1 MGKISSIL
9 FGLRNR
15 HFLILDV
22 AIFVLTP
29 AAALLLRTDGV
40 IDAQADLPSLLLFTF
55 VFAAVKLAVYY
66 ASGMYSRYWRYASV
80 EELGRIT
87 AAGMIVLVLQ
97 LGLFMFVLLPSGLVA
112 EGFPRS
118 IPLIDALLSVSLTGA
133 LRYSVRFTDRLTT
146 KGQFNG
152 NVERVVVAGAH
163 WAGVTIVKEMQRN
176 PHLGMLPVA
185 FLDDDPATK
194 GLTIGRVPVMGK
206 CSDVASVLSDVQAHK
221 VIIAMPTAPGKTIRR
236 VVELCEQAGAQVKI
250 IPGMYELLDGT
261 VSVKQLRDVSI
272 EDLLRRDPIR
282 TDTTAVGQMICG
294 KRVLITGAGGSIGSE
309 LCRQILRLRPAS
321 LVIMGHG
328 ENSIFEVQSELIRT
342 FGSPTSGAAGHDGLP
357 CPDIHPV
364 IADTRALNR
373 LWAVFTQYRPEVVFH
388 AAAHKHVPLMEL
400 NPTEAV
406 TNNIVGTRNLL
417 HVSRVVGVERFVMVS
432 TDKAVNPTSMMGASK
447 RVAELLVHQMAK
459 QTGNPYVAVRFGNVL
474 GSRGSVLRTFQ
485 QQIADGGPVTVTHPE
500 MKRYFMTIPE
510 AVQLL
515 LQAATLGSGG
525 EVFMLDMGQPVKIV
539 DLARD
544 VIKLSGLEEGRDIE
558 IAFTGMR
565 PGEKLF
571 EELLTTCENYRP
583 TPHEKI
589 RIAESFE
596 SALPGL
602 LDLGVK
608 RVEQAAA
615 RNDEEATYALLQ
627 ALVPEFNPVRHS
639 VSGNG
644 RSVEELPAVSAMSI
658 VSADQPSAHAL

>member
-1 MGKISSIL
+1 MGKISSVM

-40 IDAQADLPSLLLFTF
+40 IDAQADLPSLLLFTCL
-55 VFAAVKLAVYY
+55 FAAVKLAVYY

-80 EELGRIT
+80 EEMGRI
-87 AAGMIVLVLQ
+87 AAVGMIVLVLQ
-97 LGLFMFVLLPSGLVA
+97 LGLFMFVLLPSGFVA

-118 IPLIDALLSVSLTGA
+118 IPLIDALLAVSLTGA
-133 LRYSVRFTDRLTT
+133 VRYSVRFADRLAT
-146 KGQFNG
+146 KGHFNG
-152 NVERVVVAGAH
+152 NVERVVVAGAD

-176 PHLGMLPVA
+176 PHLGMSPVA
-185 FLDDDPATK
+185 FLDDDPAKK
-194 GLTIGRVPVMGK
+194 GLTIGGVPVMGK
-206 CSDVASVLSDVQAHK
+206 CSDVASVLFDVQAHK

-282 TDTTAVGQMICG
+282 TDTTAVGQMIHG

-321 LVIMGHG
+321 LVILGHG
-328 ENSIFEVQSELIRT
+328 ENSIFEVQSELLRT
-342 FGSPTSGAAGHDGLP
+342 YAGADHDRSP

-400 NPTEAV
+400 NPVEAV

-459 QTGNPYVAVRFGNVL
+459 QTGNPYVTVRFGNVL

-589 RIAESFE
+589 RIAETFD
-596 SALPGL
+596 AILPGL

-644 RSVEELPAVSAMSI
+644 RSVEALPAVNAVNAMSI
-658 VSADQPSAHAL
+658 MSADQQSAHAL